1 MTTENATPTDSG
13 TPNPAASAQS
23 ASGAPADGTT
33 QNPNQG
39 NAAAAGADGQ
49 QAQGND
55 GKQGS
60 EDKGA
65 QGNEPKAPESYEL
78 KVPEGV
84 ELDKAA
90 ADEFTAIAKELKL
103 SQADAQRIADVA
115 TKMQQKQAETH
126 VEMVKG
132 WAESCKT
139 DKEFGGDNL
148 QQNMSVARKAIDT
161 FGSPELKALLN
172 KSGLGNHP
180 EVVRFAFKAGKAI
193 SEDTFVQSGSRTPTP
208 DTSLEKRLYPNM
220 N

>member
-1 MTTENATPTDSG
+1 MTTENANITDGG
-13 TPNPAASAQS
+13 TTNP
-23 ASGAPADGTT
+23 ASGATANGEAQATPTT
-33 QNPNQG
+33 LIQG
-39 NAAAAGADGQ
+39 NAAPEGN
-49 QAQGND
+49 QGVTPPATE
-55 GKQGS
+55 GKQDS
-60 EDKGA
+60 TDNSAKGDA
-65 QGNEPKAPESYEL
+65 PVVPESYEF
-78 KVPEGV
+78 KMPEGV

-90 ADEFTAIAKELKL
+90 ADDFSVIAKELKL

-115 TKMQQKQAETH
+115 VKMQQKQAETH
-126 VEMVKG
+126 ASMVKG

-148 QQNMSVARKAIDT
+148 QQNLSVARKAIDT

-172 KSGLGNHP
+172 SSGLGNHP

-208 DTSLEKRLYPNM
+208 DASLEKRLYPNM